1 MAVRKKRIN
10 WFNWILLL
18 VVLGGSV
25 GAWAWWQAKGKAA
38 PITLKTE
45 IVKSGDIVQAVQA
58 NGQLSPV
65 KNVEVGSQVSGIIRE
80 IFVDFNSRVTN
91 GQVIAKIDPSTYDQA
106 ITRAEAELANAKA
119 ALAYA
124 QVNHKRSKELADA
137 NLLAASEYDKTV
149 ADLLQAEASVK
160 TREASLK
167 SAQVDLDRTTI
178 VAPVDGVVI
187 QRAVDQGQTVAA
199 SFNTPK
205 LFQIANDLRQMRIEA
220 LVSEADVG
228 GVEEGQDVTFKVD
241 AFQDRQFRGKV
252 SQVRFAAITN
262 QNVVSY
268 TAVVDVRNDDLK
280 LRPGMTATASIITGE
295 KKGVLR
301 IPNSALRYKP
311 SEDLQ
316 PKAKGTNTVASSSK
330 GTNAMAAQA
339 GGAGASGGGGGS
351 GERPNREEMRRR
363 FESMSPEEREQ
374 MRQRMRERFGGGD
387 GPGGGFGGGRQRQQE
402 GPIAR
407 TIYVVDKAASTPGKP
422 GVKPITIKTGISDS
436 SHTEVLEGLSEGDEV
451 VIGENNPNKIAS
463 TSAVPQGRSPFGG
476 GGFGGGGGGGGS
488 RGPR

>member
-18 VVLGGSV
+18 VILGGGV
-25 GAWAWWQAKGKAA
+25 GAWAWWQAKNKSA
-38 PITLKTE
+38 PITLKTDV
-45 IVKSGDIVQAVQA
+45 VKSGDIVQAVQA

-65 KNVEVGSQVSGIIRE
+65 KNVEVGSQVSGIIRQ
-80 IFVDFNSRVTN
+80 IFVDFNSHVTN
-91 GQVIAKIDPSTYDQA
+91 GQIIAKIDPSTYDQA
-106 ITRAEAELANAKA
+106 ITRADAELANARA

-124 QVNHKRSKELADA
+124 QVNHKRSKELHDA
-137 NLLAASEYDKTV
+137 KLLAETEFDKTV
-149 ADLLQAEASVK
+149 ADLLQAQAVVK
-160 TREASLK
+160 TREAAVK

-178 VAPVDGVVI
+178 IAPVDGVVI
-187 QRAVDQGQTVAA
+187 QRAVDEGQTVAA

-205 LFQIANDLRQMRIEA
+205 LFQIANDLRRMRIEA

-228 GVEEGQDVTFKVD
+228 GVEEGQEVTFKVD

-316 PKAKGTNTVASSSK
+316 PKSKSTNSVAASSK
-330 GTNAMAAQA
+330 GTNVMAAQ
-339 GGAGASGGGGGS
+339 SGSAAGGGS
-351 GERPNREEMRRR
+351 GERPNREEMRKR
-363 FESMSPEEREQ
+363 FESMSPEQREQ
-374 MRQRMRERFGGGD
+374 FRQSMRDRGGAGGGEA
-387 GPGGGFGGGRQRQQE
+387 GGFGGGRQRPQE
-402 GPIAR
+402 GPVTR
-407 TIYVVDKAASTPGKP
+407 TIYLVDKTANAPGKP
-422 GVKPITIKTGISDS
+422 GVKPVIVKTGISDS
-436 SHTEVLEGLSEGDEV
+436 SHTEILEGLNEGDEV
-451 VIGENNPNKIAS
+451 VIGENNPNKVVS

-476 GGFGGGGGGGGS
+476 GGFGGGGGGARPG
-488 RGPR
+488 R

>member
-18 VVLGGSV
+18 VVLGGGV
-25 GAWAWWQAKGKAA
+25 GAWAWWQAKSKAA

-91 GQVIAKIDPSTYDQA
+91 GQVIAKIDPSTYEQA

-228 GVEEGQDVTFKVD
+228 GVEEGQEVTFKVD

-301 IPNSALRYKP
+301 IPNAALRYKP

-316 PKAKGTNTVASSSK
+316 PKTKSTNTVASSSK
-330 GTNAMAAQA
+330 GTNSMA
-339 GGAGASGGGGGS
+339 GPGGASGGGGGS

-363 FESMSPEEREQ
+363 FEAMSPEEREQ

-387 GPGGGFGGGRQRQQE
+387 GPGGFGGGRQRPQE
-402 GPIAR
+402 GPITR
-407 TIYVVDKAASTPGKP
+407 TVYVVDKAASAPGKP
-422 GVKPITIKTGISDS
+422 AVKPITIKTGISDS
-436 SHTEVLEGLSEGDEV
+436 SHTEVLEGLNEGDEV
-451 VIGENNPNKIAS
+451 VTGEINPNKIAA

-476 GGFGGGGGGGGS
+476 GGFGGGGN

>member
-18 VVLGGSV
+18 VVLGGGV
-25 GAWAWWQAKGKAA
+25 GAWVWWQAKGKAA

-58 NGQLSPV
+58 NGALSPV

-80 IFVDFNSRVTN
+80 ILVDFNSHVTN
-91 GQVIAKIDPSTYDQA
+91 GQVIAKIDPSTYEQA

-124 QVNHKRSKELADA
+124 QVNHKRSKELHDA
-137 NLLAASEYDKTV
+137 KLLAETEYDKTV
-149 ADLLQAEASVK
+149 ADLLQAEAVVK
-160 TREASLK
+160 TREAALK
-167 SAQVDLDRTTI
+167 SAQVDLARTTI
-178 VAPVDGVVI
+178 IAPVDGVVI
-187 QRAVDQGQTVAA
+187 QRAVDEGQTVAA

-205 LFQIANDLRQMRIEA
+205 LFQIANDLRKMRIEA

-228 GVEEGQDVTFKVD
+228 GIEEGQEVTFKVD

-252 SQVRFAAITN
+252 SQVRYAAITN

-301 IPNSALRYKP
+301 ILNSALRYKP

-316 PKAKGTNTVASSSK
+316 PKSKSTNTVASTKS
-330 GTNAMAAQA
+330 GTNVMAAQA
-339 GGAGASGGGGGS
+339 GGASGGGG
-351 GERPNREEMRRR
+351 ERGNREEMRRR
-363 FESMSPEEREQ
+363 FENMSPEEREQ
-374 MRQRMRERFGGGD
+374 MRQRMRERFGGGE
-387 GPGGGFGGGRQRQQE
+387 GPGGFGGGGRQRQQE
-402 GPIAR
+402 GPIPR
-407 TIYVVDKAASTPGKP
+407 TIYIVDKAASTPGKP
-422 GVKPITIKTGISDS
+422 AVKPITIKTGISDA
-436 SHTEVLEGLSEGDEV
+436 SHTEVLEGLNEGDEI

-476 GGFGGGGGGGGS
+476 GGFGGGG

>member
-1 MAVRKKRIN
+1 MAVRKRRIN

-18 VVLGGSV
+18 VLIGGGV
-25 GAWAWWQAKGKAA
+25 GTWAWWKNKSKAA
-38 PITLKTE
+38 PITVKMEILKR
-45 IVKSGDIVQAVQA
+45 GDIVQAVQA

-91 GQVIAKIDPSTYDQA
+91 GQIIAKIDPSTYEQG

-119 ALAYA
+119 ALLYA
-124 QVNHKRSKELADA
+124 QLNHKRAKELHDA
-137 NLLAASEYDKTV
+137 KFLPDGDYDKTV
-149 ADLLQAEASVK
+149 ADLAQADAVVK

-167 SAQVDLDRTTI
+167 SAQVDFDRTTI
-178 VAPVDGVVI
+178 IAPVDGVVI
-187 QRAVDQGQTVAA
+187 QRAVDVGQTVAA

-252 SQVRFAAITN
+252 SQVRYAPITN

-295 KKGVLR
+295 KKDVLR
-301 IPNSALRYKP
+301 IANAALRFRP
-311 SEDLQ
+311 TEDLL
-316 PKAKGTNTVASSSK
+316 PKGAKPTNTVAGGSAR
-330 GTNAMAAQA
+330 GTNVMAAQT
-339 GGAGASGGGGGS
+339 GGSGGEGGG

-374 MRQRMRERFGGGD
+374 MRQRFRSGGG
-387 GPGGGFGGGRQRQQE
+387 GGGFGGGGPGGGRQRAQE
-402 GPIAR
+402 GPVTR
-407 TIYVVDKAASTPGKP
+407 TVHVLDKAASAPGKP
-422 GVKPITIKTGISDS
+422 IVKAVTIKTGIADS
-436 SHTEVLEGLSEGDEV
+436 TFTEVLEGLAEGDEV
-451 VIGENNPNKIAS
+451 VTGINNPNLA
-463 TSAVPQGRSPFGG
+463 TTAAQTPQGRSPFGG
-476 GGFGGGGGGGGS
+476 GGFGGGGGG

>member
-18 VVLGGSV
+18 VVLGGGV

-38 PITLKTE
+38 PITLKSE
-45 IVKSGDIVQAVQA
+45 VVKTGDIVQAVQA
-58 NGQLSPV
+58 NGALSPV

-80 IFVDFNSRVTN
+80 ILVDFNSHVTN
-91 GQVIAKIDPSTYDQA
+91 GQVIARIDPSTYEQA

-124 QVNHKRSKELADA
+124 QVNHKRSKELHDA
-137 NLLAASEYDKTV
+137 KLLAETEYDKTV
-149 ADLLQAEASVK
+149 ADLLQAEAVVK
-160 TREASLK
+160 TREAALK
-167 SAQVDLDRTTI
+167 SAQVDLARTTI
-178 VAPVDGVVI
+178 IAPVDGVVI
-187 QRAVDQGQTVAA
+187 QRAVDEGQTVAA

-205 LFQIANDLRQMRIEA
+205 LFQIANDLRKMRIEA

-228 GVEEGQDVTFKVD
+228 GIEEGQEVTFKVD

-252 SQVRFAAITN
+252 SQVRYAAITN

-301 IPNSALRYKP
+301 IPNAALRYKP

-316 PKAKGTNTVASSSK
+316 PKSKSTNTVAAAK
-330 GTNAMAAQA
+330 GGTNVMASQS
-339 GGAGASGGGGGS
+339 GGGSGGGG
-351 GERPNREEMRRR
+351 ERGNREEMRRR
-363 FESMSPEEREQ
+363 FENMSPEEREQ

-387 GPGGGFGGGRQRQQE
+387 GPGGFGGGGRQRQQE
-402 GPIAR
+402 GPIPR

-422 GVKPITIKTGISDS
+422 AVKPITIKTGISDA
-436 SHTEVLEGLSEGDEV
+436 SHTEVLEGLNEGDEI

-463 TSAVPQGRSPFGG
+463 TTAVPQGRSPFGG
-476 GGFGGGGGGGGS
+476 GGFGGG